1 MKKIELKNILIKD
14 AIFSILDF
22 ETSGM
27 TSKESRVIEVGL
39 VKVKNYKIIDTY
51 HTLINPE
58 IKIPSEITKL
68 TGITNL
74 DVKKAPRFSV
84 VADEISN
91 LIEDTILVAHNF
103 NFDYSFLKSEFN
115 L

>member
-1 MKKIELKNILIKD
+1 MKRIDLRSISIKD
-14 AIFSILDF
+14 ATFSILDF
-22 ETSGM
+22 ETTGLSAIN
-27 TSKESRVIEVGL
+27 ERVIEVGL
-39 VKVKNYKIIDTY
+39 IKIKNFKIIDSY
-51 HTLINPE
+51 QTLINPE
-58 IKIPSEITKL
+58 RSIPSEITKL

-84 VADEISN
+84 VAEEISN